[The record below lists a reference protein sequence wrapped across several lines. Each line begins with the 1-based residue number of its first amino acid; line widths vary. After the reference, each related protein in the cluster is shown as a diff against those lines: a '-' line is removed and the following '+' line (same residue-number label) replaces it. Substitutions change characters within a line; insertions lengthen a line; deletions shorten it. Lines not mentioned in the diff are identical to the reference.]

1 MSTVRAPGKLLI
13 VGEYSVVRTGRP
25 AVVIAMDA
33 GIRAEARA
41 LSTAPGSR
49 PATGLGALV
58 ASSAFAD
65 SPLTWT
71 PAPLNA
77 PAADRAAREPALRA
91 LDVLAAYAHGAGAA
105 PTPLDITLTSSLA
118 DDAGTK
124 YGLGSSGAVVVA
136 VVAAAAD
143 AWGLDLEP
151 DTLFRVS
158 ALAVIAGSPSASCAD
173 VAASVLGGWI
183 FFRSFDRAAVLE
195 RAQSDGVHAAVHA
208 PWPGLELRPLHV
220 SERLRVL
227 VGWSGSPASTANLV
241 AALDEAAATGAMDL
255 EEWAER
261 SEAATLALARDLEA
275 GDIAGVLDGIRASQR
290 LLADLDHGARGDG
303 RALGI
308 LTPALGRMIDIAE
321 AHGAAAKISGAGG
334 GDCMIALTDRDE
346 VSTRVQQTWRSEGFT
361 PLDLGLGALLV
372 TTTHPA
378 PAFEEEHR

>member
-1 MSTVRAPGKLLI
+1 MSTVRAPGKLI
-13 VGEYSVVRTGRP
+13 VSGEYAVVRTGRP

-41 LSTAPGSR
+41 LAPESHPGS
-49 PATGLGALV
+49 GLSVQV
-58 ASSAFAD
+58 ASSAFAV

-71 PAPLNA
+71 PAPLTT
-77 PAADRAAREPALRA
+77 PAAERAAREPALRA
-91 LDVLAAYAHGAGAA
+91 LDVLAAYAESAGT
-105 PTPLDITLTSSLA
+105 TPVPLTLTLTSSLV
-118 DDAGTK
+118 DDTGTK

-143 AWGLDLEP
+143 AWGLDLDT
-151 DTLFRVS
+151 DTLFRLS
-158 ALAVIAGSPSASCAD
+158 ALAVIAGSPRASCAD
-173 VAASVLGGWI
+173 VAASVLGGWV

-195 RAQSDGVHAAVHA
+195 RAQRDGVQAAVHA

-220 SERLRVL
+220 SEHLRVL
-227 VGWSGSPASTANLV
+227 VGWSGSPASTADLV
-241 AALDEAAATGAMDL
+241 AALDAAAASGPMDL

-275 GDIAGVLDGIRASQR
+275 GNIAGVLDGIRASQR

-308 LTPALGRMIDIAE
+308 LTPALHRMIDIAE

-334 GDCMIALTDRDE
+334 GDCMIALTDSDA
-346 VSTRVQQTWRSEGFT
+346 VTSRVRQAWRSDGFT
-361 PLDLGLGALLV
+361 PLDLGFGALLS